1 MQKIVRKNLPFHC
14 QHLNL
19 HAILKKKDL
28 EGKKEEW
35 RFHYACTIFLN
46 QLQKF

>member
-19 HAILKKKDL
+19 HAILKKDL

-35 RFHYACTIFLN
+35 RFHYAYTIFLN